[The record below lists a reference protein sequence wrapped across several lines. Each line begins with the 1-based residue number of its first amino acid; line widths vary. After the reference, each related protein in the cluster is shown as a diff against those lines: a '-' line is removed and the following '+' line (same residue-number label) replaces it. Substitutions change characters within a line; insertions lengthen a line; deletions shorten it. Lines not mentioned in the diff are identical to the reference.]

1 MIKMFEHI
9 NVKVFNLM
17 PWVNQAKF
25 YFNTNRASVNVS
37 WMNACN
43 SRQKRIHGL
52 CSCKCKELDDWSF
65 CENDC
70 MWNPKTCYC
79 ECNKTC
85 TVDE

>member
-1 MIKMFEHI
+1 
-9 NVKVFNLM
+9 
-17 PWVNQAKF
+17 
-25 YFNTNRASVNVS
+25 
-37 WMNACN
+37 MNACN